1 MTQSARSDATL
12 AGQRSWRVFRSLRG
26 WTMANLSHDLAAGLT
41 LAAIA
46 IPEQMATARLG
57 AFAPQIG
64 LFAFIAGSLAFAA
77 FGASRYL
84 SAGADSTITPIFAG
98 GVALL
103 AASSSPEYTALASV
117 LALLVGI
124 ILILG
129 GIFRLGWVADLL
141 SVPVTT
147 GFLAGIAVHI
157 VLSQAP
163 ALLGI
168 TEEQGSVYDRLAA
181 LIAHLSDIN
190 PFALMIGLGVL
201 AVTIICDS
209 LSPRIPGALIGLAV
223 ATMAAVVLQL
233 DRHAVSEIGYVPSSL
248 PHFAITTVDFQ
259 SIVGLVPLAIIIA
272 LVVMMQ
278 TAATTRS
285 FPAPDGPPD
294 VNVDFIGVGAG
305 NVVASLLGAFPVN
318 ASPLR
323 TAIVAQTGGKSQ
335 VVGLVTAA
343 IILALIAFGTRLLSH
358 IPNAAL
364 AGVFLFIAQRIF
376 RLRVFANIYRHTPAE
391 FALAL
396 ATLAAIVVFPIQTGV
411 AIGIFLSLLHGVYTI
426 TQTRPIAFERVTGT
440 TIWWPPGK
448 TIKSEKEKGIFVM
461 GFQAPLSFL
470 NAYVFRRGILDAI
483 KHEGSAI
490 NLLVLEAS
498 SIVEIDYTA
507 SNILAEVIGKCRSSG
522 VDFAVARLES
532 VRAQNAFQRFGLT
545 DLLGQDHLFHSV
557 EETINAFHNGTLS
570 SRHGPAPTK

>member
-1 MTQSARSDATL
+1 MTQSAKSDGTL
-12 AGQRSWRVFRSLRG
+12 AGQRSWPIFGSLRG
-26 WTMANLSHDLAAGLT
+26 WTMANLPHDLVAGLT

-57 AFAPQIG
+57 GFAPQIG

-84 SAGADSTITPIFAG
+84 SSGADSTITPIFAG
-98 GVALL
+98 SLALL
-103 AASSSPEYTALASV
+103 AASSSPEYATLASV

-124 ILILG
+124 ILIVAG
-129 GIFRLGWVADLL
+129 FFRLGWVADLL
-141 SVPVTT
+141 STPVTT

-157 VLSQAP
+157 VLSQTP

-168 TEEQGSVYDRLAA
+168 TEGQGSVYDRLAA
-181 LIAHLSDIN
+181 LTAHLSDIN

-201 AVTIICDS
+201 AVTSICES

-223 ATMAAVVLQL
+223 ATIAAIIFQL
-233 DRHAVSEIGYVPSSL
+233 DRLGVSEIGHVPSSL
-248 PHFAITTVDFQ
+248 PHLAIPAVDFQ
-259 SIVGLVPLAIIIA
+259 SVVHLLPLAIIIA

-285 FPAPDGPPD
+285 FPAPDGSPNVD
-294 VNVDFIGVGAG
+294 VDFIGVGAG
-305 NVVASLLGAFPVN
+305 NVVASLIGAFPVN
-318 ASPLR
+318 ASPPR

-335 VVGLVTAA
+335 VVGLLAVAV
-343 IILALIAFGTRLLSH
+343 ILALIAFGTRLLSH

-364 AGVFLFIAQRIF
+364 AGVLLFIAQRIF
-376 RLRVFANIYRHTPAE
+376 RLRVFANILQHTLAE

-411 AIGIFLSLLHGVYTI
+411 AIGIFLSLLHGVYSM

-448 TIKSEKEKGIFVM
+448 TIKSEKEKGIFVI

-470 NAYVFRRGILDAI
+470 NAYVFRLGVLDAV
-483 KHEGSAI
+483 KHEGSAV
-490 NLLVLEAS
+490 NLLILEAS

-507 SNILAEVIGKCRSSG
+507 SNILADVIGKCRSGG
-522 VDFAVARLES
+522 VDFAVARLEF
-532 VRAQNAFQRFGLT
+532 VRAQNAFERFGLT

-557 EETINAFHNGTLS
+557 EEAIHAFHNGNLLP
-570 SRHGPAPTK
+570 RGPAPIR